1 VSGGFYLYGIVR
13 AMGADPAAELGIGL
27 GRGASGEALRSIES
41 GSLAVVAGESEGPP
55 RPEPAALTAHDAVVR
70 RLAERFPALLPARF
84 GQWLPDEQTVI
95 DKLAAHGLELAE
107 ALAKVAG
114 CVQMTLRVYARE
126 TAEPGAL
133 SPPEPAGA
141 SSSGPGTRYMEQR
154 RREAE
159 RERTLPEIAPLR
171 DALRPLLRGE
181 RIERVGVPGRLR
193 ATAYDLIARDA
204 AGAYSRIVAE
214 TAPLLGS
221 CWRVTASG
229 PWPPYAFTPRPAA

>member
-1 VSGGFYLYGIVR
+1 VSGGFYLYGIID
-13 AMGADPAAELGIGL
+13 AGPAADLGS
-27 GRGASGEALRSIES
+27 GASGELLRSIES
-41 GSLAVVAGESEGPP
+41 GGPLGLAVVAGESEGAP

-84 GQWLPDEQTVI
+84 GQWLPDEQTLI
-95 DKLAAHGLELAE
+95 HQLAAHGSELAE

-126 TAEPGAL
+126 MAEAGEL
-133 SPPEPAGA
+133 SPAQPPETPG
-141 SSSGPGTRYMEQR
+141 GPGTRYMEQR

-159 RERTLPEIAPLR
+159 RARTLPEIAPLR
-171 DALRPLLRGE
+171 DALRPLLRAE
-181 RIERVGVPGRLR
+181 RIERPATPGRLH

-214 TAPLLGS
+214 TTPLLGS
-221 CWRVTASG
+221 CWHVTASG
-229 PWPPYAFTPRPAA
+229 PWPPYAFTPRPAS